1 MPLQA
6 LAKLNTQLSSP
17 FYPYGKQC
25 ASRTTSI
32 ILISLSIVCFLC
44 YPIIL
49 TFYDNLGHLK
59 TTPTIDQLDAQ
70 FWQFSPHLQPD
81 NQSLGSSTFLIAQQ
95 IRITNPER
103 QITHDLLKGALSIQ
117 NALTTSFA
125 HVDGKPAS
133 LATICFGHRGFCVV
147 HSPLEYWHSRESI
160 IDLDQDIVQTIN
172 RQRHSISDATGLSLH
187 PLSVFGN
194 VTLDTKGRFVSADSI
209 VLTVLLHQTPYVN
222 ANKIWD
228 TLWRDITAELDIPR
242 LDMRYT
248 TSDHA
253 VAWQRHLSPVTNETL
268 QYMFKLFP
276 FEVPIQFFF
285 TALSYLALFIIVSC
299 TFGKAQLVRSHFGL
313 GFAAV
318 FTAIAC
324 HMSTIGILS
333 RFGCEL
339 QLVHTSLFS
348 LITIVSTLENVFLLT
363 NAVLIAGC
371 DMQVKEK
378 IGRGLQSVG
387 VPMTATLLAEL
398 SILLIGYTTR
408 IAVVKEFCIFSAV
421 ALIIE
426 NTLQMT
432 FFVAVLAIDVKRAE
446 LADLEDRQVSKRLR
460 ELVNCDPNID
470 QTDYCPVQDVDA
482 SLGEPKTC
490 AECKHFKTHRVVCAL
505 VLCLSILVLALFRS
519 QLQPPVSAVSPST
532 EIPNNH
538 INSDLM
544 AISSRFWDLV
554 NPRHVP
560 ELLQVRA
567 PYLIILTPDPQEAL
581 ASLDHYEAYY
591 EAKARTYQSSHVLNP
606 YDGRSWIVGN
616 SLYFLHRF
624 LYFCIVFVNI
634 PSLMLCIVL
643 VGIIMWM
650 MPQWREEVL
659 LPILKTM
666 FVKTVSYLLFSIAPF
681 SPWKSAPLIRR
692 IAQEWSEE
700 YTVDGIHLGAISAQE
715 QFDKERKTNIRHV
728 TVSTLS
734 GKHVADVGRLD
745 SNAKHSSLVSCG
757 QDGRI
762 IVWDTRG
769 NDWILRLDS
778 LRQSQFG
785 LTSEMNPTYQPK
797 TPANTNSTITS
808 RPKFTKQL
816 SSARCVKLDQG
827 NKWVAAGFEDGA
839 VRVWN
844 RTSGQL
850 VRDFPLSTE
859 VPVMME
865 ESSGAEVRRTVR
877 KRPNGQPTPVK
888 PFEPRMKQPSLHRVN
903 DRVLAIEFLGT
914 VSDYCH
920 PLIAQVVAKTNTH
933 EFEGVSQNQ
942 IVSVHKSGVLREW
955 DILSGECF
963 HTIPTGHKRDITIL
977 HVVSSKTPH
986 RKLGLTWVFTAS
998 KDGLIKCWQ
1007 RKMTKSQCDGFD
1019 SSMSTTWN
1027 CVYTIDEHAGQP
1039 ITAMASELLANNV
1052 SVLVTGTNDGAVKVW
1067 NLETGDALCTLSTG
1081 GVKRKD
1087 PEVQIGGPLLKFSKL
1102 DTSLPDDPQFA
1113 QYHQLDINPSHI
1125 QADHRGPITQVVITQ
1140 TCSTQVVPDA
1150 CKGCDTCFSS
1160 GFAVA
1165 SCSIDDTVHVWRL
1178 ERQERQPAKQASIQH
1193 DNNHSLCA
1201 NDYHQKVYRR
1211 PTRNTP
1217 TNTSPIDLVSPSI
1230 SPSPSSPEI
1239 DFDSQR
1245 TRRRDAGAGPR
1256 RIKRHTRLPAR
1267 PSVPSLGLSLDDIE
1281 TVPDIEQLGG
1291 ESDVRLVP
1299 VFLGKIN
1306 QVAGRGLVFCNNMVL
1321 AGVRQKKE
1329 GDRLSWE
1336 AWFASLQT
1344 FKPSDTVPG
1353 SDGSMLVP
1361 VETFDLDDEKLQS
1374 INTTTMT
1381 TTNTTTSHTTMHT
1394 SSNHL
1399 LPADPSITRRF
1410 TRLFGDIADP
1420 IPHQKKSSRRRNAR
1434 NITSTE
1440 SSDEDLIDQ
1449 ADEEDARELLP
1460 FSAIRYLVPFDG
1472 QGFSCD
1478 FGNFIKIV
1486 RFEERTSSLN
1496 RTGQVDIPPLR
1507 TVIPKPKVSFPQ
1519 KTSYSACKS
1528 SDCTSCSSGVDGKCP
1543 LKNSS

>member
-1 MPLQA
+1 
-6 LAKLNTQLSSP
+6 
-17 FYPYGKQC
+17 
-25 ASRTTSI
+25 
-32 ILISLSIVCFLC
+32 
-44 YPIIL
+44 
-49 TFYDNLGHLK
+49 
-59 TTPTIDQLDAQ
+59 
-70 FWQFSPHLQPD
+70 
-81 NQSLGSSTFLIAQQ
+81 
-95 IRITNPER
+95 
-103 QITHDLLKGALSIQ
+103 
-117 NALTTSFA
+117 
-125 HVDGKPAS
+125 
-133 LATICFGHRGFCVV
+133 
-147 HSPLEYWHSRESI
+147 
-160 IDLDQDIVQTIN
+160 
-172 RQRHSISDATGLSLH
+172 
-187 PLSVFGN
+187 
-194 VTLDTKGRFVSADSI
+194 
-209 VLTVLLHQTPYVN
+209 
-222 ANKIWD
+222 
-228 TLWRDITAELDIPR
+228 
-242 LDMRYT
+242 
-248 TSDHA
+248 
-253 VAWQRHLSPVTNETL
+253 
-268 QYMFKLFP
+268 
-276 FEVPIQFFF
+276 
-285 TALSYLALFIIVSC
+285 
-299 TFGKAQLVRSHFGL
+299 
-313 GFAAV
+313 
-318 FTAIAC
+318 
-324 HMSTIGILS
+324 MSTIGILS
-333 RFGCEL
+333 RFGYKL
-339 QLVHTSLFS
+339 QLVHGSLFS
-348 LITIVSTLENVFLLT
+348 LVTIVSTLENVFLLT

-387 VPMTATLLAEL
+387 VPMTTTLLVEL

-432 FFVAVLAIDVKRAE
+432 FFVAVLAIDIKRAE

-519 QLQPPVSAVSPST
+519 QLQPPVSAVSPLT
-532 EIPNNH
+532 EMPNNH

-567 PYLIILTPDPQEAL
+567 PYLIVMTPDPHEAL
-581 ASLDHYEAYY
+581 VSLDHYEAYY
-591 EAKARTYQSSHVLNP
+591 EAKAQESRSAHTFNP

-624 LYFCIVFVNI
+624 VYFCIVFVNI
-634 PSLMLCIVL
+634 PSLMLCLVL

-650 MPQWREEVL
+650 MPHWREDVL

-700 YTVDGIHLGAISAQE
+700 YTADGIHHGAISAQE
-715 QFDKERKTNIRHV
+715 QFDKERKSNIHNV

-734 GKHVADVGRLD
+734 GKHIADVGRLD

-762 IVWDTRG
+762 IVWDTRD

-785 LTSEMNPTYQPK
+785 LTSEMNPNYQKSP
-797 TPANTNSTITS
+797 NTTLTS
-808 RPKFTKQL
+808 RTKSVKQL

-827 NKWVAAGFEDGA
+827 NKWVAAGFDDGA
-839 VRVWN
+839 VRIWN

-877 KRPNGQPTPVK
+877 KRPNGQPTTIK
-888 PFEPRMKQPSLHRVN
+888 PFEPRMKQTSLHRIH

-933 EFEGVSQNQ
+933 ELEGVSQNQ
-942 IVSVHKSGVLREW
+942 IVSVHKSGLLREW
-955 DILSGECF
+955 DILSGECL
-963 HTIPTGHKRDITIL
+963 HTILTGHKRDITIL

-998 KDGLIKCWQ
+998 KDGLVQCWQ
-1007 RKMTKSQCDGFD
+1007 RKMVKNQCDGLD
-1019 SSMSTTWN
+1019 LSTTTTWT
-1027 CVYTIDEHAGQP
+1027 CAYTIDEHGGQP

-1067 NLETGDALCTLSTG
+1067 NLETGGALCTLSTG

-1087 PEVQIGGPLLKFSKL
+1087 PEIQIGGPLLKFSKL
-1102 DTSLPDDPQFA
+1102 DTSLPDDPQYA
-1113 QYHQLDINPSHI
+1113 HYQLDSKPSHV
-1125 QADHRGPITQVVITQ
+1125 QADHCGPITQVVITQ

-1178 ERQERQPAKQASIQH
+1178 ERQERQPTKHVDALH
-1193 DNNHSLCA
+1193 DSNHTLCA
-1201 NDYHQKVYRR
+1201 KDYHQKVYRR
-1211 PTRNTP
+1211 PIRNTL
-1217 TNTSPIDLVSPSI
+1217 NSSPIDQVSPSPSP

-1245 TRRRDAGAGPR
+1245 RRREPGAGPR

-1267 PSVPSLGLSLDDIE
+1267 PSAPSLGLSLDDIE

-1291 ESDVRLVP
+1291 ESDVQLVP
-1299 VFLGKIN
+1299 IFLGKIE

-1321 AGVRQKKE
+1321 SGVRQKKE
-1329 GDRLSWE
+1329 GEELSWE
-1336 AWFASLQT
+1336 AWFASLQS
-1344 FKPSDTVPG
+1344 FKPSG
-1353 SDGSMLVP
+1353 AIRGNDGSIMIP
-1361 VETFDLDDEKLQS
+1361 VETFDLGDERLQS
-1374 INTTTMT
+1374 KNPKPQTTT
-1381 TTNTTTSHTTMHT
+1381 TTTSTQF
-1394 SSNHL
+1394 
-1399 LPADPSITRRF
+1399 LPSDPSITRRF

-1420 IPHQKKSSRRRNAR
+1420 TPQQKKQIRKRHPR
-1434 NITSTE
+1434 NITATTE
-1440 SSDEDLIDQ
+1440 SSDEDSSDQ
-1449 ADEEDARELLP
+1449 ADEEDAKELLP
-1460 FSAIRYLVPFDG
+1460 FSAIRYIVPFDG

-1486 RFEERTSSLN
+1486 RFEERFGPNKIS
-1496 RTGQVDIPPLR
+1496 QIDIPSLR
-1507 TVIPKPKVSFPQ
+1507 TASPKPKVSFPR
-1519 KTSYSACKS
+1519 KPDYAACKS
-1528 SDCTSCSSGVDGKCP
+1528 NDCTSCSSGVDGKCS
-1543 LKNSS
+1543 LKTTTS